1 MNIPDGVRLCENVT
15 DAECKVCKLTTE
27 DHTVNMS
34 FPIEHYGIAYQKVCL
49 KDWAQYKKKLIKE
62 VPAMTMEEPKEN
74 IEAKVEII
82 SDGKVISPKKAR
94 EELRI
99 NIIIKGDHIIM
110 GAQATDCDPRMT
122 ALQGDLTAALAR
134 IPAFI
139 EESNAAWDVSA
150 KNPKSSIAEPTP
162 PPSIPRTASTST
174 ASKPAA
180 AKTPPAQKAF
190 F

>member
-1 MNIPDGVRLCENVT
+1 
-15 DAECKVCKLTTE
+15 
-27 DHTVNMS
+27 
-34 FPIEHYGIAYQKVCL
+34 
-49 KDWAQYKKKLIKE
+49 
-62 VPAMTMEEPKEN
+62 MTIEEP
-74 IEAKVEII
+74 KVEII
-82 SDGKVISPKKAR
+82 ADGKVITPKKVR

-110 GAQATDCDPRMT
+110 GVQATDCDPRMT
-122 ALQGDLTAALAR
+122 ALQGDLAAALAR
-134 IPAFI
+134 IPVFI
-139 EESNAAWDVSA
+139 EESNTAWDVSE

-162 PPSIPRTASTST
+162 PPAAPRTASTST